1 MLQLGLKTLFEPGKM
16 EYKDLS
22 CKELV
27 VIGNKMDEYDQ
38 ICKTTVGRN
47 TLRGLYEK
55 IYNGYPNRVEM
66 TEFLKE
72 LLIRYNLFALQCN
85 GFERALGQLM
95 REANI
100 ASPVASMDAAVMMNQ
115 GFR

>member
-1 MLQLGLKTLFEPGKM
+1 
-16 EYKDLS
+16 
-22 CKELV
+22 
-27 VIGNKMDEYDQ
+27 
-38 ICKTTVGRN
+38 
-47 TLRGLYEK
+47 
-55 IYNGYPNRVEM
+55 M

-100 ASPVASMDAAVMMNQ
+100 ASPVASTDAAVMMNL